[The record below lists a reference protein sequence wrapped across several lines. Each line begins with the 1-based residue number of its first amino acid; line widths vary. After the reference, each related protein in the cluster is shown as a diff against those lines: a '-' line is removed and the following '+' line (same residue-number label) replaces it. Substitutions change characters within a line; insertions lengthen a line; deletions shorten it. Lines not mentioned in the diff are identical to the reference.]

1 MNNTINWNTT
11 LNMLLSPAEA
21 ALLAVIMANTE
32 DKKTVILSY
41 PQLSKL
47 ANVPAT
53 SIHKHVTTL
62 EKLRL
67 ITISVNKRTNG
78 NAYLLC
84 TQEFSGI
91 ISRISQCE
99 GIDNKLNTCNLIRK
113 KRISPKVSDNKN
125 DSTKEN
131 KVT

>member
-1 MNNTINWNTT
+1 MNNTNTINWDTT

-21 ALLAVIMANTE
+21 ALLAVIIANTE
-32 DKKTVILSY
+32 DKKTTVLSY

-47 ANVPAT
+47 ANIPAT

-84 TQEFSGI
+84 AQE
-91 ISRISQCE
+91 ISDTIS
-99 GIDNKLNTCNLIRK
+99 N
-113 KRISPKVSDNKN
+113 ISKC
-125 DSTKEN
+125 
-131 KVT
+131 